1 MYNKTDFKKTKLE
14 HHIIPEFA
22 KLILEL
28 EKDKK
33 ISRIIPGRISR
44 QQKWSSELRFRI
56 TIPTSTGL
64 KCIMSK
70 WSTAQELF
78 VICNEKDIQEIK
90 TTIENCVMKFF
101 KK

>member
-1 MYNKTDFKKTKLE
+1 MYNKSDFKKTKLE

-28 EKDKK
+28 EKNEK
-33 ISRIIPGRISR
+33 ISRIIPWRINR
-44 QQKWSSELRFRI
+44 QQKWSSEIRLRI
-56 TIPTSTGL
+56 TIPTSTWL

-78 VICNEKDIQEIK
+78 VICDEKDIQRVKESISE
-90 TTIENCVMKFF
+90 TVEKFL